1 MAKISVLGAGSWGTA
16 LSILLYNNGHEV
28 ILWSALGEEITTL
41 REKREHV
48 SKLPGVKIPEPI
60 DITIDLE
67 RSLRDTDVAILAVP
81 SPYTRSTCKRMA
93 PFVKNGQKIVNV
105 AKGVEEKTLLT
116 LSEIIEQDGPEG
128 FKAVEN
134 RVNASI
140 QVENTVIATG
150 GSVVY
155 CDEAMQHLKSEGVVV
170 YLKISLKL
178 LAKRLGDLK
187 GRGVLLKEGQT
198 LESLYEERV
207 SLYEKY
213 ADIIVDEEDK
223 DLEGSLKLVLQ
234 ALKLG

>member
-1 MAKISVLGAGSWGTA
+1 M
-16 LSILLYNNGHEV
+16 
-28 ILWSALGEEITTL
+28 
-41 REKREHV
+41 
-48 SKLPGVKIPEPI
+48 
-60 DITIDLE
+60 
-67 RSLRDTDVAILAVP
+67 
-81 SPYTRSTCKRMA
+81 
-93 PFVKNGQKIVNV
+93 
-105 AKGVEEKTLLT
+105 
-116 LSEIIEQDGPEG
+116 
-128 FKAVEN
+128 
-134 RVNASI
+134 
-140 QVENTVIATG
+140 
-150 GSVVY
+150 Y

-234 ALKLG
+234 ALKRGEK

>member
-1 MAKISVLGAGSWGTA
+1 MNNITLIGMPGAGKSSIGVVLAKVLGYQFIDSD
-16 LSILLYNNGHEV
+16 LIIQRE
-28 ILWSALGEEITTL
+28 
-41 REKREHV
+41 EKR
-48 SKLPGVKIPEPI
+48 
-60 DITIDLE
+60 
-67 RSLRDTDVAILAVP
+67 
-81 SPYTRSTCKRMA
+81 
-93 PFVKNGQKIVNV
+93 
-105 AKGVEEKTLLT
+105 T

-128 FKAVEN
+128 FKAVE
-134 RVNASI
+134 NASI

-178 LAKRLGDLK
+178 LEKRLGDLK

-234 ALKLG
+234 ALKRGEK